1 MSKETS
7 VPANTSLNK
16 VYCADA
22 GLEFLAPAHMNT
34 SNCTSVRDVARAE

>member
-22 GLEFLAPAHMNT
+22 GLEFLAPVQINT
-34 SNCTSVRDVARAE
+34 SNSTSVIEEESDE